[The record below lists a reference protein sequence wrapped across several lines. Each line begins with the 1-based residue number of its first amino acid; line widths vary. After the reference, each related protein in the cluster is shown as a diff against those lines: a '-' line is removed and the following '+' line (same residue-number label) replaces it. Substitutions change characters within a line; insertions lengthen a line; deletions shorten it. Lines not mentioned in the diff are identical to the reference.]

1 MASFSVEPPSTAGD
15 GWVAWLRVGEMWVS
29 LAWVAAGGAIGA
41 VSRYVLSVALHTD
54 SDFPAAT
61 LAINI
66 AGSLGIGLA
75 WGAWAHLPWFQDWG
89 RAFLA
94 IGILG
99 GFTTFSAFSL
109 EALTL
114 LHTDRFALAAI
125 YVASS
130 LAGCLI
136 AVWLGYRLAVE

>member
-1 MASFSVEPPSTAGD
+1 
-15 GWVAWLRVGEMWVS
+15 MWVN
-29 LAWVAAGGAIGA
+29 LAWVAAGGALGA
-41 VSRYVLSVALHTD
+41 VSRYLLSVAMHTG

-66 AGSLGIGLA
+66 AGSFGIGLA
-75 WGAWAHLPWFQDWG
+75 WGAWAHLPWFVEWG

-94 IGILG
+94 IGMLG

-109 EALTL
+109 ETLTL
-114 LHTDRFALAAI
+114 LHTEKLVLAAV

-130 LAGCLI
+130 LAGCLA
-136 AVWLGYRLAVE
+136 AVWLGYRLAVD

>member
-1 MASFSVEPPSTAGD
+1 MAALALGPVSTRGRSWVVGSRAG
-15 GWVAWLRVGEMWVS
+15 AMWIN
-29 LAWVAAGGAIGA
+29 LAWVAVGGAIGA
-41 VSRYVLSVALHTD
+41 VSRYLLSVAVH
-54 SDFPAAT
+54 SGNDFPAAT

-75 WGAWAHLPWFQDWG
+75 WGAWAHQPWFQEWG

-130 LAGCLI
+130 LAGCLT

>member
-1 MASFSVEPPSTAGD
+1 
-15 GWVAWLRVGEMWVS
+15 MWID
-29 LAWVAAGGAIGA
+29 LAWVAAGGALGA
-41 VSRYVLSVALHTD
+41 AARFLVSVAVQTGN
-54 SDFPAAT
+54 DFPTAT

-75 WGAWAHLPWFQDWG
+75 WGAWAHLPWFQEWG
-89 RAFLA
+89 RAFVA

-114 LHTDRFALAAI
+114 MQTDRPALAGV
-125 YVASS
+125 YVAST
-130 LAGCLI
+130 LGGCLA